1 MRKIAI
7 LLTGFLL
14 YTFHLT
20 AQTSAVTSNGE
31 EVVLYNDGTWKY
43 VNKKSTE
50 DTEIKTNSTKFSKD
64 KEATFLVKS
73 NITNVGIYLNPKE
86 WSFKKSKDAGEYEFQ
101 LKAKEGYGLLL
112 AERIAIPLESLKSIA
127 LTNAQKAAPDA
138 EIVKEEYRMVNGAK
152 VLCLQMEG
160 TLQGIRFSYF
170 GYYYSSDKGTVQLLT
185 YTSKSLFKDYRAD
198 LETFLNGFV
207 ELK

>member
-1 MRKIAI
+1 MRKITIILTSFFLYAI
-7 LLTGFLL
+7 NS
-14 YTFHLT
+14 T
-20 AQTSAVTSNGE
+20 AQTSAVTSTGE
-31 EVVLYNDGTWKY
+31 EVLLYNDGTWKY

-50 DTEIKTNSTKFSKD
+50 DAEIKTNSIKFSKD

-73 NITNVGIYLNPKE
+73 NITNVGIYLNPKN
-86 WSFKKSKDAGEYEFQ
+86 WSFKKAKDAGEYEFQ
-101 LKAKEGYGLLL
+101 LKEKEGYALLL
-112 AERIAIPLESLKSIA
+112 AERIEIPLESLKSIA

-138 EIVKEEYRMVNGAK
+138 EIVKEEYRMVNGIK
-152 VLCLQMEG
+152 VLCLQMDG
-160 TLQGIRFSYF
+160 TIQGIRFSYF

-185 YTSKSLFKDYRAD
+185 YTSKSLFKDYQAD

>member
-1 MRKIAI
+1 MRKITIILTSFFLYAI
-7 LLTGFLL
+7 NS
-14 YTFHLT
+14 T
-20 AQTSAVTSNGE
+20 AQTSAVTSAGE

-50 DTEIKTNSTKFSKD
+50 GAEIKTNSTKFSKD

-73 NITNVGIYLNPKE
+73 NITNVGIYLNPKK
-86 WSFKKSKDAGEYEFQ
+86 WSFKKAKDAGEYEFQ
-101 LKAKEGYGLLL
+101 LKEKEGYALLL
-112 AERIAIPLESLKSIA
+112 AERIEIPLESLKSIA

-138 EIVKEEYRMVNGAK
+138 EIVKEEYRMVNGIK
-152 VLCLQMEG
+152 VLCLQMDG
-160 TLQGIRFSYF
+160 TIQGIRFSYF

-185 YTSKSLFKDYRAD
+185 YTSKSLFKDYQAD